1 MVRSG
6 ALPLCVFVLLVLV
19 RSWCRDALCVVHPP
33 GLSVATFAFLEG
45 MRERVWQPAGAL
57 LLGWEEEGALA
68 FAIQVEGWR
77 IVAFFGSELWDNFP
91 SQAFY

>member
-1 MVRSG
+1 
-6 ALPLCVFVLLVLV
+6 
-19 RSWCRDALCVVHPP
+19 
-33 GLSVATFAFLEG
+33 

-91 SQAFY
+91 SQAFYK